1 MREKYIKG
9 YAFDIDD
16 NLLHTDLKVF
26 VEREVIKQTEKG
38 TESVWVEEEI
48 SDKDLKPMIQKPGYR
63 LPNGDREQAYRGLRA
78 PGAMKQDLLNALNAD
93 KIGPSWKNFKKANIN
108 VRPL

>member
-1 MREKYIKG
+1 MVYSLIFVLFCLLVVMREKYIKG

-48 SDKDLKPMIQKPGYR
+48 PDKELKATIQKPGYR
-63 LPNGDREQAYRGLRA
+63 LPNNEREQAFR
-78 PGAMKQDLLNALNAD
+78 
-93 KIGPSWKNFKKANIN
+93 
-108 VRPL
+108 

>member
-38 TESVWVEEEI
+38 TE
-48 SDKDLKPMIQKPGYR
+48 KPGYR
-63 LPNGDREQAYRGLRA
+63 LPNNEREQAFR
-78 PGAMKQDLLNALNAD
+78 
-93 KIGPSWKNFKKANIN
+93 
-108 VRPL
+108 

>member
-1 MREKYIKG
+1 MFYFLPVVMREKYIKG

-38 TESVWVEEEI
+38 VERVWVEEEI
-48 SDKDLKPMIQKPGYR
+48 PDK
-63 LPNGDREQAYRGLRA
+63 
-78 PGAMKQDLLNALNAD
+78 AMKQDLLNALNAD

-108 VRPL
+108 ARPL

>member
-1 MREKYIKG
+1 MREKYIQG

-48 SDKDLKPMIQKPGYR
+48 PDKELKSTIQKPGYR
-63 LPNGDREQAYRGLRA
+63 LPNNEREQAFR
-78 PGAMKQDLLNALNAD
+78 
-93 KIGPSWKNFKKANIN
+93 
-108 VRPL
+108 

>member
-26 VEREVIKQTEKG
+26 VETEKG

-48 SDKDLKPMIQKPGYR
+48 PDKELKSTIQKPGYR
-63 LPNGDREQAYRGLRA
+63 LPNNEREQAFR
-78 PGAMKQDLLNALNAD
+78 
-93 KIGPSWKNFKKANIN
+93 
-108 VRPL
+108 

>member
-1 MREKYIKG
+1 MGEKYIKG

-38 TESVWVEEEI
+38 TETAWVEEEI
-48 SDKDLKPMIQKPGYR
+48 PDKELKVTIQKPGYR
-63 LPNGDREQAYRGLRA
+63 LPNNEREQAFR
-78 PGAMKQDLLNALNAD
+78 
-93 KIGPSWKNFKKANIN
+93 
-108 VRPL
+108 

>member
-1 MREKYIKG
+1 MKEKYIKG

-48 SDKDLKPMIQKPGYR
+48 PDKELKSTIQKPGYR

-108 VRPL
+108 ARPL

>member
-48 SDKDLKPMIQKPGYR
+48 SD
-63 LPNGDREQAYRGLRA
+63 REQAYRGLRA
-78 PGAMKQDLLNALNAD
+78 PGAMKQDLLNALNAE
-93 KIGPSWKNFKKANIN
+93 KIGPSWENFKKANIN
-108 VRPL
+108 ARPL